1 MPTPLS
7 NTILLALLCAGTLPP
22 AAHAAVATARAQG
35 EIESL
40 EHQWLNAA
48 QAHDR
53 ATLDRILA
61 DDFVDVSSNGA
72 FRSKADALAGSN
84 APPGATQ
91 TLHELRVRVYGD
103 CAIANGVNVVHS
115 DTLGWTVQVPFT
127 DVFVRRAGRWQA
139 VSAQETARRDETRT
153 AYENPTR

>member
-1 MPTPLS
+1 MPLRT
-7 NTILLALLCAGTLPP
+7 LLPALLCACLLPN
-22 AAHAAVATARAQG
+22 AHAADASARVRG
-35 EIESL
+35 EIEAL
-40 EHQWLNAA
+40 EHQWLDAA
-48 QAHDR
+48 QSHDR
-53 ATLDRILA
+53 AALDRILA

-115 DTLGWTVQVPFT
+115 DTLGWTAEVPFT
-127 DVFVRRAGRWQA
+127 DVFVRRHGRWQA

-153 AYENPTR
+153 AYERRTK

>member
-1 MPTPLS
+1 MMPMPLR
-7 NTILLALLCAGTLPP
+7 TLLPALLCACLLPTAR
-22 AAHAAVATARAQG
+22 AADATARVRG

-48 QAHDR
+48 QSHDR

-72 FRSKADALAGSN
+72 FRSKADALAGGN

-115 DTLGWTVQVPFT
+115 DIQGWTVEVPFT
-127 DVFVRRAGRWQA
+127 DVFARRAGRWQA
-139 VSAQETARRDETRT
+139 VSAQETPRRGETRT
-153 AYENPTR
+153 AHENPAK